1 MFSMNWK
8 PDRNANIALYKQ
20 LAEYIQNGIADGT
33 FPADRALPS
42 ERKLAKEL
50 GVNRSTV
57 VSAYDELE
65 ADGLIVRTRGSGTTI
80 SQDIWGM
87 SKKRI
92 PSWNRYIESGSFL
105 PNHPVVQ
112 RIRKETEEIDMI
124 NLASGELSPDLFPSN
139 ELRQLTSTR
148 SFIGNLGHDHPLGNE
163 ILRRTI
169 KDHMKDYRN
178 IETQPES
185 ILITSGAQQALHL
198 IVQCL
203 LKPGDAVVLEDP
215 SYHYNLQ
222 IFKSAG
228 VNTFLLPI
236 EKDGMDPEELIRL
249 YKKHRVKMIFL
260 NTAFQNPTG
269 TSMSDSH
276 KRRIMEISLE
286 LGIPIV
292 EDDPYSITSFSGKKI
307 TTLKSLDETGNV
319 LYISSLSKIV
329 AAGLRIGWI
338 IGPRAVIERLADAKQ
353 QVDFGHASFSQWV
366 ANEFLESKEFHLH
379 LTRLL
384 KKLESRRNMIIR
396 SLHSYLGDQ
405 VEFTSP
411 QGGIHLWCKL
421 NRNVNETKLL
431 EDSIREGVIFVPGSS
446 MGSREGYV
454 RFTYARENEERI
466 DLGISRFAESLQRQ
480 ESKL

>member
-1 MFSMNWK
+1 MDWK
-8 PDRNANIALYKQ
+8 PDRNANKALYKQ
-20 LAEYIQNGIADGT
+20 LAEYIENGIADGT
-33 FPADRALPS
+33 FPADKPLPS
-42 ERKLAKEL
+42 ERKMAKEL

-87 SKKRI
+87 SKKRV

-112 RIRKETEEIDMI
+112 RIRKEAEEIDMI
-124 NLASGELSPDLFPSN
+124 NLASGELSPDLFPSKV
-139 ELRQLTSTR
+139 LRKLTSTR

-169 KDHMKDYRN
+169 KEHVKDYRD
-178 IETQPES
+178 IETNPES

-228 VNTFLLPI
+228 VNTYLLTV
-236 EKDGMDPEELIRL
+236 EKDGMDPEELVRL

-260 NTAFQNPTG
+260 NPAFQNPTG
-269 TSMSDSH
+269 VSVSDRH
-276 KRRIMEISLE
+276 KQRIIEISLE

-307 TTLKSLDETGNV
+307 STLKSMDETGNV

-384 KKLESRRNMIIR
+384 KNLESRRNMMIR
-396 SLHSYLGDQ
+396 SLQSYLRDQ
-405 VEFTSP
+405 VEFNSP

-431 EDSIREGVIFVPGSS
+431 EDAIREGVIFVPGSS

-466 DLGISRFAESLQRQ
+466 DLGISRFAESLRMQ
-480 ESKL
+480 EK

>member
-1 MFSMNWK
+1 M
-8 PDRNANIALYKQ
+8 
-20 LAEYIQNGIADGT
+20 
-33 FPADRALPS
+33 ALPS

-87 SKKRI
+87 SKKRV

-112 RIRKETEEIDMI
+112 KIRKETEEIDMI

-139 ELRQLTSTR
+139 ELRQLTSNR

-169 KDHMKDYRN
+169 KEHMKDYRD
-178 IETQPES
+178 IETNPDS

-236 EKDGMDPEELIRL
+236 EKDGIDPEEIVRL
-249 YKKHRVKMIFL
+249 YKKHRVRMIFL

-269 TSMSDSH
+269 ISMSDSQ

-292 EDDPYSITSFSGKKI
+292 EDDPYSITSFSRKKVS
-307 TTLKSLDETGNV
+307 TLKSMDDTGNV

-366 ANEFLESKEFHLH
+366 ANEFLESKEFSQH
-379 LTRLL
+379 LTRLI
-384 KKLESRRNMIIR
+384 KKLESRRNMIIQ

-405 VEFTSP
+405 VEFKSP

-421 NRNVNETKLL
+421 NRDVNETKLL
-431 EDSIREGVIFVPGSS
+431 EDAIREGVIFVPGST

-454 RFTYARENEERI
+454 RFTYARENEKRI
-466 DLGISRFAESLQRQ
+466 DLGISRFAKSLRKQG
-480 ESKL
+480 K